1 MRYRKYDFFQI
12 YTNNLYELKIGDDY
26 KKLSYIVYIVEVT
39 SNISNAYLPLP
50 PWRVGESRKENTMKN
65 AKEYLMGIKNQR
77 KYIECLERDVEWL
90 EKEMTAIN
98 SPFGHAGGGT
108 HKPEAG
114 FESIV
119 ARKMEKEQMLE
130 EAKAQ
135 LAELLLDADR
145 AIDAI
150 SDLRARLV
158 LKMYYLEDKSTA
170 DIARLMFYSKQHV
183 NRLMNKGYQLMV
195 VPEEKI
201 PA

>member
-1 MRYRKYDFFQI
+1 MTAENGRKGKQ
-12 YTNNLYELKIGDDY
+12 N
-26 KKLSYIVYIVEVT
+26 
-39 SNISNAYLPLP
+39 
-50 PWRVGESRKENTMKN
+50 MKN
-65 AKEYLMGIKNQR
+65 AKEYLMGIKTQR
-77 KYIECLERDVEWL
+77 KYIECLERDIEWL
-90 EKEMTAIN
+90 KKEMTAIN

-130 EAKAQ
+130 EAKTQ
-135 LAELLLDADR
+135 LADLLLDADR
-145 AIDAI
+145 SIDVI
-150 SDLRARLV
+150 PDLRARLV

-170 DIARLMFYSKQHV
+170 DIACQMCYSKQHI

>member
-1 MRYRKYDFFQI
+1 
-12 YTNNLYELKIGDDY
+12 
-26 KKLSYIVYIVEVT
+26 
-39 SNISNAYLPLP
+39 
-50 PWRVGESRKENTMKN
+50 MKN
-65 AKEYLMGIKNQR
+65 AKVYLMGIKTKR

-90 EKEMTAIN
+90 ENEMTTIN
-98 SPFGHAGGGT
+98 SPFGHTGGGT

-119 ARKMEKEQMLE
+119 ELKAEKEQMLE

-145 AIDAI
+145 TIDAI
-150 SDLRARLV
+150 PDLRIRLA
-158 LKMYYLEDKSTA
+158 LKMYYLDKISTK
-170 DIARLMFYSKQHV
+170 DIADRMHYSKQHI
-183 NRLMNKGYQLMV
+183 NRLMNKGYQLME

>member
-1 MRYRKYDFFQI
+1 M
-12 YTNNLYELKIGDDY
+12 
-26 KKLSYIVYIVEVT
+26 YIVEVT
-39 SNISNAYLPLP
+39 SNISNAYLPP
-50 PWRVGESRKENTMKN
+50 PMWGVGESKRAVEGRKEKQDMKN
-65 AKEYLMGIKNQR
+65 AKEYLMGIKTQR

-90 EKEMTAIN
+90 ENEMTAVN
-98 SPFGHAGGGT
+98 SPFGSVAGGT

-119 ARKMEKEQMLE
+119 ARKAEKEQMLE

-135 LAELLLDADR
+135 LTELLLDADR
-145 AIDAI
+145 TIDAI
-150 SDLRARLV
+150 PDLRVRLV

-170 DIARLMFYSKQHV
+170 DIACQMCYSKQHI
-183 NRLMNKGYQLMV
+183 NRLMNKGYQMME

>member
-1 MRYRKYDFFQI
+1 
-12 YTNNLYELKIGDDY
+12 
-26 KKLSYIVYIVEVT
+26 
-39 SNISNAYLPLP
+39 
-50 PWRVGESRKENTMKN
+50 
-65 AKEYLMGIKNQR
+65 MGIKTQR

-108 HKPEAG
+108 HKPEGG

-135 LAELLLDADR
+135 LADLLLDAYC

-150 SDLRARLV
+150 PDLRDRLA
-158 LKMYYLEDKSTA
+158 LNMYYLEDKSTA
-170 DIARLMFYSKQHV
+170 NIACQMCYSKQHI
-183 NRLMNKGYQLMV
+183 NRLMNKGYQLME
-195 VPEEKI
+195 VPGEKI

>member
-1 MRYRKYDFFQI
+1 MR
-12 YTNNLYELKIGDDY
+12 
-26 KKLSYIVYIVEVT
+26 
-39 SNISNAYLPLP
+39 
-50 PWRVGESRKENTMKN
+50 N
-65 AKEYLMGIKNQR
+65 AKEYLMSIKTQR

-90 EKEMTAIN
+90 ENEMTAVK
-98 SPFGHAGGGT
+98 SPFGNAAGGI
-108 HKPEAG
+108 HKPEVG
-114 FESIV
+114 FESIM
-119 ARKMEKEQMLE
+119 ARKAEKEQMLE

-135 LAELLLDADR
+135 LADLLLDADR

-150 SDLRARLV
+150 PDLRVRLV

-183 NRLMNKGYQLMV
+183 NRLMNKGYQMMI

>member
-1 MRYRKYDFFQI
+1 
-12 YTNNLYELKIGDDY
+12 
-26 KKLSYIVYIVEVT
+26 
-39 SNISNAYLPLP
+39 
-50 PWRVGESRKENTMKN
+50 
-65 AKEYLMGIKNQR
+65 
-77 KYIECLERDVEWL
+77 
-90 EKEMTAIN
+90 MTAVN
-98 SPFGHAGGGT
+98 SPFGYAVGGT
-108 HKPEAG
+108 HKPKAA
-114 FESIV
+114 FENIV
-119 ARKMEKEQMLE
+119 ARKAEKEQMLE

-150 SDLRARLV
+150 PDLSARLV

-183 NRLMNKGYQLMV
+183 NRLMNKGYQMME

>member
-1 MRYRKYDFFQI
+1 
-12 YTNNLYELKIGDDY
+12 
-26 KKLSYIVYIVEVT
+26 
-39 SNISNAYLPLP
+39 
-50 PWRVGESRKENTMKN
+50 MKN
-65 AKEYLMGIKNQR
+65 AKEYLMGIKIQR

-119 ARKMEKEQMLE
+119 ARKVEKEQMLE

-135 LAELLLDADR
+135 LTELLLDADR

-150 SDLRARLV
+150 PDLRARLV
-158 LKMYYLEDKSTA
+158 LKMYYLEEISTK
-170 DIARLMFYSKQHV
+170 DIAHTMFYSKQHV
-183 NRLMNKGYQLMV
+183 NRLMNKGYQLMEV
-195 VPEEKI
+195 SEEKI

>member
-1 MRYRKYDFFQI
+1 
-12 YTNNLYELKIGDDY
+12 
-26 KKLSYIVYIVEVT
+26 
-39 SNISNAYLPLP
+39 
-50 PWRVGESRKENTMKN
+50 MKN
-65 AKEYLMGIKNQR
+65 AKEYLMGIKTQR
-77 KYIECLERDVEWL
+77 KYIECLERDIEWL

-98 SPFGHAGGGT
+98 SPFGHAVGGT

-119 ARKMEKEQMLE
+119 ARKVEKEQMLE
-130 EAKAQ
+130 EAKTQ

-150 SDLRARLV
+150 PDLRVRLV

-170 DIARLMFYSKQHV
+170 VIACQLCYSKQHI
-183 NRLMNKGYQLMV
+183 NRLMNKGYQLM
-195 VPEEKI
+195 EEAKEKI

>member
-1 MRYRKYDFFQI
+1 
-12 YTNNLYELKIGDDY
+12 
-26 KKLSYIVYIVEVT
+26 
-39 SNISNAYLPLP
+39 
-50 PWRVGESRKENTMKN
+50 MKN
-65 AKEYLMGIKNQR
+65 AKVYLMGIKTKR

-90 EKEMTAIN
+90 ENEMTAIN

-119 ARKMEKEQMLE
+119 ARKAEKEKMLE
-130 EAKAQ
+130 EAKVR
-135 LAELLLDADR
+135 LTELLLDADH

-150 SDLRARLV
+150 TDLRARLV

-170 DIARLMFYSKQHV
+170 DIACQMCYSKQHI
-183 NRLMNKGYQLMV
+183 NRLMNKGYQLMEEL
-195 VPEEKI
+195 EEKI